1 MLLAAHCGWHV
12 QTQPLK
18 LMPQLA
24 QEPDFGTVVM
34 SDSELLPEDD
44 TGLGAADLMR
54 AQLAAQQKI
63 HFRVKPSSILDL
75 GHVV

>member
-1 MLLAAHCGWHV
+1 M

-18 LMPQLA
+18 LMPPLA
-24 QEPDFGTVVM
+24 QEPDFVTVVM

-54 AQLAAQQKI
+54 VQLAAQQKT
-63 HFRVKPSSILDL
+63 HFRVKPISILDM
-75 GHVV
+75 GHLV